1 LFDYSS
7 HIFKQ
12 LNQSDLK
19 EILFIHSHTIET
31 MNNENHPS
39 FGLKHAPDVVL
50 DYVKLKKAAR
60 ILKSVNLSFPRR
72 VIDLLQEQGPM
83 SSVDIMITLRVDQAY
98 LRTHLNNLIVKKS
111 RIAEKQ
117 FGIFYFWQK
126 HTNIHEK
133 YFPIPNHC
141 TVLRCL
147 L

>member
-1 LFDYSS
+1 MFDYSS

-98 LRTHLNNLIVKKS
+98 LRTHLNNLKRSNLLVIKPDWNNKNCYHVNYDQL
-111 RIAEKQ
+111 EKVANAAKDLAN
-117 FGIFYFWQK
+117 GYNE
-126 HTNIHEK
+126 H
-133 YFPIPNHC
+133 
-141 TVLRCL
+141 
-147 L
+147 